1 MIRLIVVRR
10 AKIPLKYPRLK
21 IRTARGMDKVGKR
34 VLVHILGFEN
44 MEEAM
49 LSSVKLSFCA
59 WGSSDLQG
67 SA

>member
-10 AKIPLKYPRLK
+10 AKILLKYPHLK
-21 IRTARGMDKVGKR
+21 IRTARRMDKVGKR

-49 LSSVKLSFCA
+49 LSSVKFSFCA
-59 WGSSDLQG
+59 
-67 SA
+67 